1 MYYRFHRN
9 CSDFEHRQT
18 HWEDKD
24 HRYRGKV
31 LCVMS
36 SCVEVPESLKWYY
49 QLSMPH
55 SGLVNKTWQS
65 EGQKS
70 FTRVLWL
77 LKVVPMIDS
86 HLLYNCVLYSNESP
100 EFNVQSHFICS
111 LPKNVFKHAHC
122 LLAVTTVYKI
132 LQAPQYL
139 LIWPYPVNLLWLHH
153 WKANRD
159 GKLTRKNYCGNIHH
173 EKLN

>member
-1 MYYRFHRN
+1 MELICITDSIEIAVILSTGKHTE
-9 CSDFEHRQT
+9 STKIIDT
-18 HWEDKD
+18 K
-24 HRYRGKV
+24 KV

-36 SCVEVPESLKWYY
+36 SCVEIPESLKWYY

-77 LKVVPMIDS
+77 LKVGPMIDR

-100 EFNVQSHFICS
+100 EFNV
-111 LPKNVFKHAHC
+111 
-122 LLAVTTVYKI
+122 
-132 LQAPQYL
+132 
-139 LIWPYPVNLLWLHH
+139 
-153 WKANRD
+153 
-159 GKLTRKNYCGNIHH
+159 
-173 EKLN
+173 